1 MSWWD
6 ELPAD
11 RRSLIANV
19 VTERQLEVLKAT
31 MDGHTTLTISRH
43 LKIAEPTV
51 RMHLERALSKLA
63 PHINRNEAA

>member
-11 RRSLIANV
+11 RRSLIAAV

-31 MDGHTTLTISRH
+31 MDGHSTWTVARSLQ
-43 LKIAEPTV
+43 IAEPTV

-63 PHINRNEAA
+63 PHLQPKEPV